1 MDGEFEIEHAVDV
14 RQLAEIGALAHAIWR
29 EHYPGIISDAQI
41 EYMLRESYSLAA
53 LQRDVD
59 ELGIRY
65 EGARLGA
72 ALIGFAAHARHSEPG
87 ALMLHKLYV
96 DAAYRGRGCA
106 RKLVAS
112 AAARA
117 KGLGCARIVL
127 RVNKRNRGAIR
138 AYERLGFAIAG
149 SITSDIGG
157 GFAMDDYWMELAL

>member
-1 MDGEFEIEHAVDV
+1 MECEIEIERAVGAK
-14 RQLAEIGALAHAIWR
+14 QLAEIQALAHAIWR

-41 EYMLRESYSLAA
+41 EYMLREGYSLAA

-59 ELGIRY
+59 ALGIRY

-72 ALIGFAAHARHSEPG
+72 AMIGFAAHARHSEPG

-96 DAAYRGRGCA
+96 AAAHRGRGCA
-106 RKLVAS
+106 RRLVAS

-117 KGLGCARIVL
+117 KALGCARIVL
-127 RVNKRNRGAIR
+127 RVNKRNRSAIC
-138 AYERLGFAIAG
+138 AYERMGFAIAG

-157 GFAMDDYWMELAL
+157 GFEMDDHWMELTL